1 VGIFFAKRCPLHRT
15 MISLYMRHEAPL
27 RRHVEQRT
35 MNEKSDGG
43 GPFLTRRTGVKFV
56 NEKLG
61 VPLTKSTFDKRAM
74 KGQTPRPDK
83 FYGKTELY
91 RPKTL
96 EDWALAEL
104 CSNKPKKLGAA

>member
-1 VGIFFAKRCPLHRT
+1 
-15 MISLYMRHEAPL
+15 
-27 RRHVEQRT
+27 
-35 MNEKSDGG
+35 MNEKADGG
-43 GPFLTRRTGVKFV
+43 EPFLTRRTGVKFV